1 VAEQEA
7 KSIVDE
13 VKVHTDELRACAAR
27 IQQLVNEGRAEL
39 ARSRGRAG
47 LRASMREGLAVV
59 EPQPA

>member
-39 ARSRGRAG
+39 AKSRGRAG
-47 LRASMREGLAVV
+47 LREAMRAGVAAV